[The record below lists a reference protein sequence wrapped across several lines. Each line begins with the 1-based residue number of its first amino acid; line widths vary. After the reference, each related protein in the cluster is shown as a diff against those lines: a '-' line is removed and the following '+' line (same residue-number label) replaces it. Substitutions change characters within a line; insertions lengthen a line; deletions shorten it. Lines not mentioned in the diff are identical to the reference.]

1 MFFLGLAGSFM
12 PYLLLMGA
20 LFVLTL
26 GVNMKADK
34 ETEVI
39 AEKTIEYRHPDKQE
53 IKTDNCCHFHQ
64 TKVVNDSNQPK
75 SQADI
80 QQLTGFFKHYARG
93 KTTFSLVHHNY
104 SFETYHTYCGLS
116 PPALIS

>member
-39 AEKTIEYRHPDKQE
+39 VDKTIEYQHPNKQE
-53 IKTDNCCHFHQ
+53 VKTDNCCHFHQ
-64 TKVVNDSNQPK
+64 TNEIASSDQTG
-75 SQADI
+75 SQAEL
-80 QQLTGFFKHYARG
+80 QQLTDFMTYYPRG
-93 KTTFSLVHHNY
+93 KTTFSLVHHSY
-104 SFETYHTYCGLS
+104 SFESFHTYCGLS

>member
-26 GVNMKADK
+26 GVNMKAGAED
-34 ETEVI
+34 EVV
-39 AEKTIEYRHPDKQE
+39 AEKTIEYQHPNKQE

-64 TKVVNDSNQPK
+64 PDGIGYNDQFE
-75 SQADI
+75 SQAEL
-80 QQLTGFFKHYARG
+80 QQLTDFLTYYPRG
-93 KTTFSLVHHNY
+93 KTIFSLVHHSY

>member
-34 ETEVI
+34 ETEVV
-39 AEKTIEYRHPDKQE
+39 ADKTIEYQHPNKQE
-53 IKTDNCCHFHQ
+53 VKTDDCCHFHQ
-64 TKVVNDSNQPK
+64 TAKANANDLHNL
-75 SQADI
+75 QAER
-80 QQLTGFFKHYARG
+80 QQDTELLICHPPD
-93 KTTFSLVHHNY
+93 KTIFSLVHHSY
-104 SFETYHTYCGLS
+104 SFDIYRTYGGLS
-116 PPALIS
+116 PPVLIS

>member
-39 AEKTIEYRHPDKQE
+39 VDKTIEYQNPNKQE

-64 TKVVNDSNQPK
+64 KDEPSYNDQTG
-75 SQADI
+75 SQAEI
-80 QQLTGFFKHYARG
+80 QQLTDFLTYYPRG

>member
-39 AEKTIEYRHPDKQE
+39 AEKTIQYQHPYKQE
-53 IKTDNCCHFHQ
+53 VKTDNCCHFHQ
-64 TKVVNDSNQPK
+64 TDEIVSNDQIEW
-75 SQADI
+75 QAVM
-80 QQLTGFFKHYARG
+80 QQLTDFLIYYPRS
-93 KTTFSLVHHNY
+93 KTTFNLVHHNY